1 MFSSFSFYSYNDKLQ
16 GVYYHNKIT
25 KTTQWEH
32 PLDEEYKTIVNKA
45 RKKIIEDK
53 SEDFSQIDSGIKSLQ
68 GNEDSG
74 IDLQNSKSKMDGP
87 SRFLVPLD
95 RKSTSPQIL
104 QPLDT
109 LKRQIGLKNIPP
121 PTSQIGLSMNP
132 LTALKPTGASQG
144 ATPKGY
150 TLTGSG
156 SMFLK
161 SNSKRIDGTQ
171 SHPIDD
177 SGSVKGILRDSSLS
191 DVRGRFNQETS
202 FDFDDRKSVRFKL
215 DDKKLDIK
223 FDAKELDVPKKR
235 ESSEESNSDEQ
246 SEEGWDFSDN
256 KDTSYVI
263 KLAVQGKNSMKPPI
277 PGKNLLR
284 AISTENEGEK
294 SRFFGMDKKTEQQK
308 PNVVKPLYDES
319 DSDSD
324 PSSVRSFP
332 DKVKDSNLAGFKE
345 KISLEQKDEEEKI
358 RTEMRKNLEKIKKE
372 IIEKNKADIDIFEL
386 EVLKSGNKEEM
397 EKMILNEK
405 KTFNIELSEVL
416 EKKKRDNED
425 QLTKES
431 ENLKIKFNE
440 KLLVLQKQH
449 EKNIQEAIKFMERK
463 IENLKIDLE
472 KENSKEIDDLRG
484 VLIKKFEGKKK
495 EILTEHRSAEEV
507 LQKNHAEILEEL
519 ERDLK
524 TEEELLKKEHLTNL
538 AQLRDKLSHELDL
551 EKNRMR
557 ETGEDRLYEKI
568 RCEKRLLEDK
578 YRCLKEKYIR
588 LKTDVKLSLERRNNR
603 RREQQISLTTGSE
616 TERSKSNGDNNKSG
630 QIDYGRPPTAPLT
643 PKLQGRHA
651 GSSGTPEASR
661 PSNQSKD
668 KKFGAAAKYLK
679 HVQQYDDTSIS
690 QSDTTISNNYNKFQY
705 IPGNLGDN
713 GNSDSEAIKV
723 SRNQEIFSSN
733 NHNNNNNL
741 SYKDTPGRQR
751 KKIFTRMK
759 SASTSRLNS
768 TNKQREQQERSCTPV
783 ENLRRQLQKLE
794 DLEDQFPDNSL
805 DTTYHLRYPFSDAVS
820 NNHKGSSELE
830 FFKHRIHLERDSVRR
845 AKESLRTQRT
855 NFRARQR
862 EIKQRHKNSA
872 RHTLDQLIL
881 EEKELTEMEV
891 NLHRTR
897 ALLGEKVIR
906 LRHLEQSLQRVY
918 EKEKPIE
925 FTSDDNRHIVVNKDD
940 ATISDLSSH
949 SSSGFSSTDFASD
962 TNHTNVNR
970 HKEMYQESSEIIQS
984 LENLNAEI
992 REIWEIL
999 SKQQSHGEFLLSRF
1013 RWKI

>member
-1 MFSSFSFYSYNDKLQ
+1 MKRFFFYSAYSYNDKLQ

-32 PLDEEYKTIVNKA
+32 PLDAEYKTIVNKA
-45 RKKIIEDK
+45 RKKIIDDK
-53 SEDFSQIDSGIKSLQ
+53 SEEFSQIDSGIKSLQ

-74 IDLQNSKSKMDGP
+74 IDLHNSKGKMDGP

-95 RKSTSPQIL
+95 RKSINPQIL

-109 LKRQIGLKNIPP
+109 IKRQIGLKNIPP
-121 PTSQIGLSMNP
+121 PPSQIGLSMNP
-132 LTALKPTGASQG
+132 LAALKTSGSSQG
-144 ATPKGY
+144 ATPKGF

-161 SNSKRIDGTQ
+161 SNTKRIDGTQ

-177 SGSVKGILRDSSLS
+177 CGSVKGILRDSSLS

-202 FDFDDRKSVRFKL
+202 FDFDDRKSVRFNL
-215 DDKKLDIK
+215 EDKKLDIK
-223 FDAKELDVPKKR
+223 FDATELDIPKKR
-235 ESSEESNSDEQ
+235 ESSEESNSEEQ
-246 SEEGWDFSDN
+246 SEEGWEFSDN

-277 PGKNLLR
+277 PGKNPR
-284 AISTENEGEK
+284 TENGI
-294 SRFFGMDKKTEQQK
+294 DKKTEQQK
-308 PNVVKPLYDES
+308 SNIVKPLYDES

-332 DKVKDSNLAGFKE
+332 DKIKETNMASFKE
-345 KISLEQKDEEEKI
+345 KISLEQKEEEEKI
-358 RTEMRKNLEKIKKE
+358 RSEMRRNLQKIKKE
-372 IIEKNKADIDIFEL
+372 IIEKNKADIDMFEL

-405 KTFNIELSEVL
+405 KRFELDLSEVL
-416 EKKKRDNED
+416 EKKKRDNEI

-440 KLLVLQKQH
+440 KILELQKQH
-449 EKNIQEAIKFMERK
+449 EKNIQDAIRSMEKK

-484 VLIKKFEGKKK
+484 VLIKKFDDKKT

-538 AQLRDKLSHELDL
+538 SQLRDKLSHELDL

-616 TERSKSNGDNNKSG
+616 TERSKSNGDNNKMA
-630 QIDYGRPPTAPLT
+630 QLDYGRPPTAPLT
-643 PKLQGRHA
+643 PKLQSKHA

-661 PSNQSKD
+661 PSHQSKD

-690 QSDTTISNNYNKFQY
+690 QSDTTISNNYNKLHY

-723 SRNQEIFSSN
+723 SRNQEIFSSH

-768 TNKQREQQERSCTPV
+768 SNKQREQQERSCTPV

-918 EKEKPIE
+918 EKEKPID
-925 FTSDDNRHIVVNKDD
+925 FTTDDNRHIVVNKDD
-940 ATISDLSSH
+940 ATLSDLSSH

-999 SKQQSHGEFLLSRF
+999 SKQQSHG
-1013 RWKI
+1013 

>member
-1 MFSSFSFYSYNDKLQ
+1 MDA
-16 GVYYHNKIT
+16 
-25 KTTQWEH
+25 
-32 PLDEEYKTIVNKA
+32 EYKTIVNKA

-74 IDLQNSKSKMDGP
+74 IDLQNSKSKMDGT
-87 SRFLVPLD
+87 RFLNPLD
-95 RKSTSPQIL
+95 RKSSNPQIL

-109 LKRQIGLKNIPP
+109 TKRQIGLKNIPP
-121 PTSQIGLSMNP
+121 PPQIGLSMNP
-132 LTALKPTGASQG
+132 LTALKTIGASQG

-161 SNSKRIDGTQ
+161 SNTKRIDGTQ

-215 DDKKLDIK
+215 DDKKLDVK
-223 FDAKELDVPKKR
+223 FDGELDVPKKK
-235 ESSEESNSDEQ
+235 ESSEESISDEQ

-277 PGKNLLR
+277 PVKNPVR
-284 AISTENEGEK
+284 AENDAEK
-294 SRFFGMDKKTEQQK
+294 SRFFGMDKKAEQK

-345 KISLEQKDEEEKI
+345 KISLEQKEEEEKI
-358 RTEMRKNLEKIKKE
+358 RSEMRRNLEKIKKE
-372 IIEKNKADIDIFEL
+372 IIEKNKADIDMFEL

-405 KTFNIELSEVL
+405 KRFDIELSEVL
-416 EKKKRDNED
+416 EKKKKDNET
-425 QLTKES
+425 QLAKES
-431 ENLKIKFNE
+431 ETLKVKFNE
-440 KLLVLQKQH
+440 KMLELQRQH
-449 EKNIQEAIKFMERK
+449 EQNIQEAIKTMEK
-463 IENLKIDLE
+463 KLENLKIGLE
-472 KENSKEIDDLRG
+472 KENLKEIDDLRG
-484 VLIKKFEGKKK
+484 ALFKEFEDKKT

-524 TEEELLKKEHLTNL
+524 TEQELLKKEHKTNL
-538 AQLRDKLSHELDL
+538 SQLRDKLSHELDL
-551 EKNRMR
+551 EKSRMR

-603 RREQQISLTTGSE
+603 RRDQQVSITTGSE
-616 TERSKSNGDNNKSG
+616 TERSKSNGDNKIS
-630 QIDYGRPPTAPLT
+630 QLDYGRPPTAPLT
-643 PKLQGRHA
+643 PKLQGKHA
-651 GSSGTPEASR
+651 GSSGTPEDSR

-690 QSDTTISNNYNKFQY
+690 QSDTTISNNYNKFHY

-723 SRNQEIFSSN
+723 SRNQEIFSS

-768 TNKQREQQERSCTPV
+768 SNKQREQQERSCTPV

-918 EKEKPIE
+918 EKEKPTE
-925 FTSDDNRHIVVNKDD
+925 FTSEDNRHITVNKDD
-940 ATISDLSSH
+940 ATLSDLSSH

-962 TNHTNVNR
+962 TNHTNR

-999 SKQQSHGEFLLSRF
+999 SKQQSHGKFLML
-1013 RWKI
+1013 K